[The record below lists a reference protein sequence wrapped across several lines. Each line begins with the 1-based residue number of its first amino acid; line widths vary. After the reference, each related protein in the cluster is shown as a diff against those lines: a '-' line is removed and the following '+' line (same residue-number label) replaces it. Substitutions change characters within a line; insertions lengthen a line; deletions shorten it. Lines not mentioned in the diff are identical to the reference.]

1 MQDKHQEA
9 MLDDSIGL
17 VDIIRFFIAH
27 RHWIAICAFLIV
39 LGAALFLFTR
49 PSVFEASATIQVAMV
64 DAEEVETPAVLS
76 EKIKLPLYFSKST
89 LQSCAR
95 DGKPND
101 SDTLAGVLKTRVI
114 RNSPFLN
121 ISVQMASPEQA
132 KACLLS
138 VTADIQTQQA
148 LLATPLLQKLQAK
161 LDAVKFKLKVA
172 EEISNYLAS
181 QGSRIQIG
189 DDKFAAAAMLLAT
202 STANN
207 HEIKTLRLE
216 LMELET
222 ALSAINTNH
231 ASLAAPIFSSPMP
244 LGVQPWLVLLL
255 ACFAGVFLGVLTAWM
270 KSIWPSLLAQLR
282 PMR

>member
-1 MQDKHQEA
+1 

-172 EEISNYLAS
+172 EEISNFLAS

-189 DDKFAAAAMLLAT
+189 DDKFAAVAMLLAT

-231 ASLAAPIFSSPMP
+231 ASLAAPIYAPTTPSGIS
-244 LGVQPWLVLLL
+244 PWLVMIL
-255 ACFAGVFLGVLTAWM
+255 AFLLGVVLGVISAMFRAAW
-270 KSIWPSLLAQLR
+270 PAFRARLR
-282 PMR
+282 MGVLKT

>member
-1 MQDKHQEA
+1 

-121 ISVQMASPEQA
+121 ISVQMALPEQA

-148 LLATPLLQKLQAK
+148 LVATPLLQKLQAK

-172 EEISNYLAS
+172 EEISNFLAS
-181 QGSRIQIG
+181 QGSRVQIG
-189 DDKFAAAAMLLAT
+189 DYKFAAAAMLLAT

-231 ASLAAPIFSSPMP
+231 TSLAAPIFASPMP
-244 LGVQPWLVLLL
+244 VGVQPWLVLLL

-270 KSIWPSLLAQLR
+270 KSVWPSLLAQLR